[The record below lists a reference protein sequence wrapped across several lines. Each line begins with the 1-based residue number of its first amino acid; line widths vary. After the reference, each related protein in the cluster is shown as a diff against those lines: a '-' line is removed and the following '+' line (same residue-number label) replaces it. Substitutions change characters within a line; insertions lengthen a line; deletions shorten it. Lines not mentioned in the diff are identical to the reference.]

1 MDLYEIESKTMF
13 AVKIGKSSGDLCYA
27 IDQSITALK
36 KYKHKRNYGY
46 ASDFTCWFM
55 VYIRKKETF
64 DYTW

>member
-36 KYKHKRNYGY
+36 NINIKKLRICLRFHVLVYGLY
-46 ASDFTCWFM
+46 
-55 VYIRKKETF
+55 
-64 DYTW
+64 